1 MAVPI
6 HEFFYLYRYF
16 ISYLYIIILTFI
28 FKKYDRVEKGKLS
41 EIARATLQVKLKKC
55 FWDLFPDVCSQF
67 ISATASL

>member
-16 ISYLYIIILTFI
+16 ISDLYIIILTFI

-41 EIARATLQVKLKKC
+41 EIARATLKENKHLAAKES
-55 FWDLFPDVCSQF
+55 WHS
-67 ISATASL
+67 T